1 MKIHRAFCSS
11 ILVMLSCVFLMS
23 QTTTQTPPAPAS
35 EAANLIK
42 QARQLNSDGKQD
54 EAIALYEKAIKTAS
68 GKDLYD
74 AHLGE
79 GIALDLKGQYDEAR
93 KHLAKAIEIAPADSK
108 IQALKAMA
116 FSYAF
121 QRNAK
126 EAAKFENQAF
136 DMQIAA
142 QKFVDAAGT
151 ANELARI
158 QLESGDIADAAKT
171 YKTGYDTALK
181 ATLTPAERDLW
192 DFRWEHAQARI
203 AARKSQL
210 VNSLSAHRGLM
221 DEAQKHVAA
230 AKAILDKGTNPNQA
244 IFFPYL
250 TGYVAFYTGDY
261 KTAIADLQKADQ
273 KDPFILALIAQAYE
287 KSGDQSQAMDY
298 YRKVLAINS
307 HNPTNAFAR
316 PLAQKMAIR
325 TDPSTRA

>member
-1 MKIHRAFCSS
+1 MKTIFRAGLFV
-11 ILVMLSCVFLMS
+11 LVAFLSTLS
-23 QTTTQTPPAPAS
+23 LRAQTSPQTSAPSTSS
-35 EAANLIK
+35 EAADLIK
-42 QARQLNSDGKQD
+42 QARQLNNDGKQS
-54 EAIALYEKAIKTAS
+54 EAVALYEKAIKVAS

-74 AHLGE
+74 ALLGA
-79 GIALDLKGQYDEAR
+79 GSALDLKGQYDDAR
-93 KHLAKAIEIAPADSK
+93 KYLAKAIAVAPADSK

-121 QRNAK
+121 QRNAN

-136 DMQIAA
+136 DSQIAA

-158 QLESGDIADAAKT
+158 QLESGDIDDAAKT

-181 ATLTPAERDLW
+181 ATLTPAEKDLW

-203 AARKSQL
+203 AAR
-210 VNSLSAHRGLM
+210 RGNR

-287 KSGDQSQAMDY
+287 KSGDKSQAMDY
-298 YRKVLAINS
+298 YRKVLTINS

-316 PLAQKMAIR
+316 PLAQSKAIR
-325 TDPSTRA
+325 

>member
-1 MKIHRAFCSS
+1 MKIYRALCS
-11 ILVMLSCVFLMS
+11 LNVVMLSCVFLMS
-23 QTTTQTPPAPAS
+23 QTSPQTPAAPAT
-35 EAANLIK
+35 EAADLIK
-42 QARQLNSDGKQD
+42 QARQLNTDGKQD
-54 EAIALYEKAIKTAS
+54 EAIVLYEKAIKTAS

-74 AHLGE
+74 VQLGE
-79 GIALDLKGQYDEAR
+79 GVALDLKGQYDEAR
-93 KHLAKAIEIAPADSK
+93 KHLAKAIELAPPESK

-121 QRNAK
+121 ERKSK
-126 EAAKFENQAF
+126 EAAKYEKEALLS
-136 DMQIAA
+136 QIADA
-142 QKFVDAAGT
+142 DAAAT

-158 QLESGDIADAAKT
+158 QLESGDIDAAYDS
-171 YKTGYDTALK
+171 YKSGYRTARK
-181 ATLTPAERDLW
+181 IPTLTPAESDLW

-203 AARKSQL
+203 AAR
-210 VNSLSAHRGLM
+210 RGNK

-250 TGYVAFYTGDY
+250 TGYVAFYSGDY
-261 KTAIADLQKADQ
+261 KTAIADLKQADQ

-287 KSGDQSQAMDY
+287 KTGDRSQAMDY

-316 PLAQKMAIR
+316 PIAKNALGE
-325 TDPSTRA
+325 PSPKSAN

>member
-1 MKIHRAFCSS
+1 MKTHRAHCSLFVVVLACAS
-11 ILVMLSCVFLMS
+11 LVS
-23 QTTTQTPPAPAS
+23 QTSPQTPAAPAT
-35 EAANLIK
+35 EAADLIK
-42 QARQLNSDGKQD
+42 QARQLNSDGKQN
-54 EAIALYEKAIKTAS
+54 EAIVLYEKVIKAAS

-79 GIALDLKGQYDEAR
+79 GVALDLKGQYDEAR

-136 DMQIAA
+136 DSQIAA

-158 QLESGDIADAAKT
+158 QLESGDIDDAAKT
-171 YKTGYDTALK
+171 YKLGYDTALK
-181 ATLTPAERDLW
+181 APLTPAERDLW

-203 AARKSQL
+203 AARHGNK
-210 VNSLSAHRGLM
+210 

-250 TGYVAFYTGDY
+250 TGYVAFYSGDY
-261 KTAIADLQKADQ
+261 KTAIADLKQADQ

-287 KSGDQSQAMDY
+287 KTGDRSQAMDY

-316 PLAQKMAIR
+316 PLAQKALGL
-325 TDPSTRA
+325 SSN

>member
-1 MKIHRAFCSS
+1 MKIYRALCSLF
-11 ILVMLSCVFLMS
+11 ILVLACASLVA
-23 QTTTQTPPAPAS
+23 QTSPQTPAAPAT
-35 EAANLIK
+35 EAADLIK
-42 QARQLNSDGKQD
+42 QARQLNSDGQQN
-54 EAIALYEKAIKTAS
+54 EAIVLYEKVIKTAS

-79 GIALDLKGQYDEAR
+79 GAALDLLGKYDEAR

-136 DMQIAA
+136 DSQIAA

-158 QLESGDIADAAKT
+158 QLESGDIDDAAKT
-171 YKTGYDTALK
+171 YKLGYDTALK
-181 ATLTPAERDLW
+181 APLTPAERDLW

-203 AARKSQL
+203 AAR
-210 VNSLSAHRGLM
+210 RGNK

-250 TGYVAFYTGDY
+250 TGYVAFYSGDY
-261 KTAIADLQKADQ
+261 KTSITDLQKADQ
-273 KDPFILALIAQAYE
+273 KDPFILTLIAQAYE
-287 KSGDQSQAMDY
+287 KTGDRSQAMDY

-316 PLAQKMAIR
+316 PLAQSKAIR
-325 TDPSTRA
+325 

>member
-1 MKIHRAFCSS
+1 MKTHRALCSLFVVVLACAS
-11 ILVMLSCVFLMS
+11 LLS
-23 QTTTQTPPAPAS
+23 QTSPQTPAAPAT
-35 EAANLIK
+35 EAADLIK

-54 EAIALYEKAIKTAS
+54 EAIVLYEKAIKTAS

-74 AHLGE
+74 AQLGE

-93 KHLAKAIEIAPADSK
+93 KHLAKAIELAPADSK

-126 EAAKFENQAF
+126 DAARFENQAF
-136 DMQIAA
+136 DSQIAA

-158 QLESGDIADAAKT
+158 QLESGDINDAAKT

-181 ATLTPAERDLW
+181 APLTPAERDLW

-203 AARKSQL
+203 AAR
-210 VNSLSAHRGLM
+210 RGNKA
-221 DEAQKHVAA
+221 EAQKHVTA

-261 KTAIADLQKADQ
+261 KTAITDLKQADQ

-287 KSGDQSQAMDY
+287 KTGDRSQSMDY

-316 PLAQKMAIR
+316 PLAQKMV
-325 TDPSTRA
+325 TR